1 MNDWFWARAM
11 ATEGDLSVGQNKLND
26 VASLITNNY
35 LQLGIPPS
43 YAAAVECCMSYGFNY
58 DTLLEEEK
66 DYLDKKVEEL
76 IKLDGTKIIN

>member
-11 ATEGDLSVGQNKLND
+11 ATEGDLTVGREKLD
-26 VASLITNNY
+26 AAAHLIANNY
-35 LQLGIPPS
+35 LQLDISPC

-58 DTLLEEEK
+58 DSLLEEEK

-76 IKLDGTKIIN
+76 IN